1 MSSFCAF
8 LHDIFAALRSLCTR
22 PIALLLYFTV
32 LRAGCHPFAPF
43 YATFLPPCAHCV
55 PVRSL
60 FCYILPFQEPDVI
73 LLHLFTR
80 HFCRLALIVYLSD
93 RSFVIF
99 YRFRS
104 RMSSFC
110 TFLHDIFAVLRS
122 LCTCPIALLLYFT
135 VSGAGCHPFAPFY
148 TTFLPSCAHSADE
161 ANIFW
166 RSSFPPGID
175 AADAL
180 TISGCGMIKV
190 IGFGFSLPT
199 LKAPSEFSG
208 NKPDLPRFLSARKP
222 HRGGRVFCP
231 FLPSFSVLRKTLL
244 QAHGLFYC
252 FKLFFSC
259 FLLL

>member
-8 LHDIFAALRSLCTR
+8 LRDIFAALRSLCTR

-43 YATFLPPCAHCV
+43 YAIFLPPCAHCV

-60 FCYILPFQEPDVI
+60 FCYI
-73 LLHLFTR
+73 
-80 HFCRLALIVYLSD
+80 
-93 RSFVIF
+93 
-99 YRFRS
+99 YRFKS
-104 RMSSFC
+104 RMSSLC
-110 TFLHDIFAVLRS
+110 AFLRDIFAVLRS
-122 LCTCPIALLLYFT
+122 LCTRPIALLLYFT

-148 TTFLPSCAHSADE
+148 AIFLPPCAHSADE

-175 AADAL
+175 AAEAL

-231 FLPSFSVLRKTLL
+231 FLPSFSVLRKTWL

-252 FKLFFSC
+252 F
-259 FLLL
+259 

>member
-1 MSSFCAF
+1 MRLFTRYFCRRLYSRPF
-8 LHDIFAALRSLCTR
+8 GRLPRDLSGIGTR
-22 PIALLLYFTV
+22 ACPITLLLYFTV

-43 YATFLPPCAHCV
+43 YAIFLPP
-55 PVRSL
+55 
-60 FCYILPFQEPDVI
+60 
-73 LLHLFTR
+73 
-80 HFCRLALIVYLSD
+80 
-93 RSFVIF
+93 
-99 YRFRS
+99 
-104 RMSSFC
+104 
-110 TFLHDIFAVLRS
+110 
-122 LCTCPIALLLYFT
+122 
-135 VSGAGCHPFAPFY
+135 
-148 TTFLPSCAHSADE
+148 CAHSADE

-222 HRGGRVFCP
+222 HRGGRFFCP

>member
-1 MSSFCAF
+1 MTPSSTAGPDKVLSARSCGLYVTAFSADYFCRRLYSRPSGKTDARP
-8 LHDIFAALRSLCTR
+8 LRDRTHAC

-43 YATFLPPCAHCV
+43 YAIFLPP
-55 PVRSL
+55 
-60 FCYILPFQEPDVI
+60 
-73 LLHLFTR
+73 
-80 HFCRLALIVYLSD
+80 
-93 RSFVIF
+93 
-99 YRFRS
+99 
-104 RMSSFC
+104 
-110 TFLHDIFAVLRS
+110 
-122 LCTCPIALLLYFT
+122 
-135 VSGAGCHPFAPFY
+135 
-148 TTFLPSCAHSADE
+148 CAHSADE

-231 FLPSFSVLRKTLL
+231 FLPSFSILRKTLL

>member
-1 MSSFCAF
+1 MAFSADYFCCCLYRRPF
-8 LHDIFAALRSLCTR
+8 GRLPRDLSGIGTR
-22 PIALLLYFTV
+22 A
-32 LRAGCHPFAPF
+32 
-43 YATFLPPCAHCV
+43 
-55 PVRSL
+55 
-60 FCYILPFQEPDVI
+60 
-73 LLHLFTR
+73 
-80 HFCRLALIVYLSD
+80 
-93 RSFVIF
+93 
-99 YRFRS
+99 
-104 RMSSFC
+104 
-110 TFLHDIFAVLRS
+110 
-122 LCTCPIALLLYFT
+122 CPIALLLYFT

-161 ANIFW
+161 ADIFW

-231 FLPSFSVLRKTLL
+231 FLPSFSVLRKTWL

-252 FKLFFSC
+252 F
-259 FLLL
+259 

>member
-1 MSSFCAF
+1 MTPSSTAGPDKVLSARSCGLSVTAFSADYFCRRLYSRPSGKTAARPLRDRNSCLSDRSFVIFYRFRSRMSSFCAF

-22 PIALLLYFTV
+22 PITLLLYFTI

-43 YATFLPPCAHCV
+43 YAIFLPP
-55 PVRSL
+55 
-60 FCYILPFQEPDVI
+60 
-73 LLHLFTR
+73 
-80 HFCRLALIVYLSD
+80 
-93 RSFVIF
+93 
-99 YRFRS
+99 
-104 RMSSFC
+104 
-110 TFLHDIFAVLRS
+110 
-122 LCTCPIALLLYFT
+122 
-135 VSGAGCHPFAPFY
+135 
-148 TTFLPSCAHSADE
+148 CAHSADE
-161 ANIFW
+161 ADIFW
-166 RSSFPPGID
+166 RLSFPPGID

-231 FLPSFSVLRKTLL
+231 FLPSFSVLRKTWL

-252 FKLFFSC
+252 F
-259 FLLL
+259 